1 MTSAPRV
8 ERVDDLVVDSQGLDP
23 PTEKW
28 LQAAREAADT
38 DGIRENAYA
47 ERLQMCISCCTL
59 MCMFPMVPNM
69 YRVSHSRYVSE
80 RVSPSYSTTG
90 IGPFYKNMESL
101 PVAPVPPKSLP
112 RHSRGTPEQLPSSFR
127 AAAELAAARRAREP
141 FFGHVSKI
149 TKIRVRTRDPEQSA
163 RGVTTRQPCW
173 ACNKWCT
180 KDAYKHSRTHDRSG
194 KPSVPPKTKVVEL
207 VERNSAMQSPHA
219 RTDGN
224 PPIIPR
230 QIRRSAPLPA
240 DSQQVRAVAS
250 QYP

>member
-1 MTSAPRV
+1 MEGLREKFYFSQRPLSLSPLKVKFTSIPMTSAPRV

-23 PTEKW
+23 PTDKW

-112 RHSRGTPEQLPSSFR
+112 RHSRGTPEQLPSSC
-127 AAAELAAARRAREP
+127 RARCRSPHERTH
-141 FFGHVSKI
+141 F
-149 TKIRVRTRDPEQSA
+149 RTRFENHQ
-163 RGVTTRQPCW
+163 
-173 ACNKWCT
+173 
-180 KDAYKHSRTHDRSG
+180 
-194 KPSVPPKTKVVEL
+194 
-207 VERNSAMQSPHA
+207 
-219 RTDGN
+219 N
-224 PPIIPR
+224 PGSNP
-230 QIRRSAPLPA
+230 
-240 DSQQVRAVAS
+240 
-250 QYP
+250 

>member
-1 MTSAPRV
+1 M
-8 ERVDDLVVDSQGLDP
+8 VVDSQGLDP
-23 PTEKW
+23 PTDKW

-112 RHSRGTPEQLPSSFR
+112 GPSRSCSR
-127 AAAELAAARRAREP
+127 SKLAAMR
-141 FFGHVSKI
+141 H
-149 TKIRVRTRDPEQSA
+149 
-163 RGVTTRQPCW
+163 RQPCGNLPK
-173 ACNKWCT
+173 ARNALLLYDRTASLDCR
-180 KDAYKHSRTHDRSG
+180 DA
-194 KPSVPPKTKVVEL
+194 L
-207 VERNSAMQSPHA
+207 VQRP
-219 RTDGN
+219 G
-224 PPIIPR
+224 P
-230 QIRRSAPLPA
+230 RSAGA
-240 DSQQVRAVAS
+240 AA
-250 QYP
+250 

>member
-1 MTSAPRV
+1 MASAPRV

-80 RVSPSYSTTG
+80 RVSPSYSKTG

-101 PVAPVPPKSLP
+101 TVAPVPPKSLP
-112 RHSRGTPEQLPSSFR
+112 RHSRGLCRHPKVRGASNSYLQRRHEPTGAAGALTLPV
-127 AAAELAAARRAREP
+127 RETSTLS
-141 FFGHVSKI
+141 VC
-149 TKIRVRTRDPEQSA
+149 SA
-163 RGVTTRQPCW
+163 RLTG
-173 ACNKWCT
+173 
-180 KDAYKHSRTHDRSG
+180 
-194 KPSVPPKTKVVEL
+194 
-207 VERNSAMQSPHA
+207 
-219 RTDGN
+219 
-224 PPIIPR
+224 
-230 QIRRSAPLPA
+230 
-240 DSQQVRAVAS
+240 
-250 QYP
+250 

>member
-80 RVSPSYSTTG
+80 RVSPSYTVIHG
-90 IGPFYKNMESL
+90 LF
-101 PVAPVPPKSLP
+101 
-112 RHSRGTPEQLPSSFR
+112 GTNRL
-127 AAAELAAARRAREP
+127 L
-141 FFGHVSKI
+141 H
-149 TKIRVRTRDPEQSA
+149 
-163 RGVTTRQPCW
+163 
-173 ACNKWCT
+173 CNN
-180 KDAYKHSRTHDRSG
+180 RF
-194 KPSVPPKTKVVEL
+194 
-207 VERNSAMQSPHA
+207 RNSP
-219 RTDGN
+219 T
-224 PPIIPR
+224 II
-230 QIRRSAPLPA
+230 
-240 DSQQVRAVAS
+240 
-250 QYP
+250 

>member
-23 PTEKW
+23 PTHKW

-90 IGPFYKNMESL
+90 QTTGRSP
-101 PVAPVPPKSLP
+101 
-112 RHSRGTPEQLPSSFR
+112 
-127 AAAELAAARRAREP
+127 RAR
-141 FFGHVSKI
+141 GH
-149 TKIRVRTRDPEQSA
+149 P
-163 RGVTTRQPCW
+163 
-173 ACNKWCT
+173 
-180 KDAYKHSRTHDRSG
+180 H
-194 KPSVPPKTKVVEL
+194 PPW
-207 VERNSAMQSPHA
+207 
-219 RTDGN
+219 
-224 PPIIPR
+224 
-230 QIRRSAPLPA
+230 
-240 DSQQVRAVAS
+240 RAVHRS
-250 QYP
+250 FLTSVVILCM

>member
-47 ERLQMCISCCTL
+47 VRLKMGISCCTL

-101 PVAPVPPKSLP
+101 PVAPVPPKSPL
-112 RHSRGTPEQLPSSFR
+112 RALPSQ
-127 AAAELAAARRAREP
+127 
-141 FFGHVSKI
+141 G
-149 TKIRVRTRDPEQSA
+149 
-163 RGVTTRQPCW
+163 
-173 ACNKWCT
+173 
-180 KDAYKHSRTHDRSG
+180 
-194 KPSVPPKTKVVEL
+194 
-207 VERNSAMQSPHA
+207 
-219 RTDGN
+219 
-224 PPIIPR
+224 
-230 QIRRSAPLPA
+230 
-240 DSQQVRAVAS
+240 
-250 QYP
+250 

>member
-23 PTEKW
+23 PTDKW

-101 PVAPVPPKSLP
+101 PVAPVPPEALP
-112 RHSRGTPEQLPSSFR
+112 RHSRGTPY
-127 AAAELAAARRAREP
+127 RRARTPLRPSTSLPYQLDPRPP
-141 FFGHVSKI
+141 FCDTTTFSHPLRP
-149 TKIRVRTRDPEQSA
+149 TLMTYVRRTHSQTLNLTLSYHLYISPTTRDQ
-163 RGVTTRQPCW
+163 QP
-173 ACNKWCT
+173 
-180 KDAYKHSRTHDRSG
+180 
-194 KPSVPPKTKVVEL
+194 
-207 VERNSAMQSPHA
+207 
-219 RTDGN
+219 
-224 PPIIPR
+224 
-230 QIRRSAPLPA
+230 
-240 DSQQVRAVAS
+240 
-250 QYP
+250 

>member
-23 PTEKW
+23 PTDKC
-28 LQAAREAADT
+28 LQAAREAAHT

-112 RHSRGTPEQLPSSFR
+112 RHSRAVAVRRR
-127 AAAELAAARRAREP
+127 AGEGGGRRHPARRGPREATGSG
-141 FFGHVSKI
+141 F
-149 TKIRVRTRDPEQSA
+149 DPSHE
-163 RGVTTRQPCW
+163 R
-173 ACNKWCT
+173 
-180 KDAYKHSRTHDRSG
+180 RSG
-194 KPSVPPKTKVVEL
+194 FDPSQPGRQLTHIVP
-207 VERNSAMQSPHA
+207 
-219 RTDGN
+219 
-224 PPIIPR
+224 
-230 QIRRSAPLPA
+230 
-240 DSQQVRAVAS
+240 
-250 QYP
+250 

>member
-90 IGPFYKNMESL
+90 IGNGSNGKFSPTHL
-101 PVAPVPPKSLP
+101 ACDAHVAPTC
-112 RHSRGTPEQLPSSFR
+112 R
-127 AAAELAAARRAREP
+127 
-141 FFGHVSKI
+141 
-149 TKIRVRTRDPEQSA
+149 
-163 RGVTTRQPCW
+163 
-173 ACNKWCT
+173 
-180 KDAYKHSRTHDRSG
+180 
-194 KPSVPPKTKVVEL
+194 
-207 VERNSAMQSPHA
+207 
-219 RTDGN
+219 
-224 PPIIPR
+224 
-230 QIRRSAPLPA
+230 
-240 DSQQVRAVAS
+240 
-250 QYP
+250 

>member
-101 PVAPVPPKSLP
+101 PVEALP
-112 RHSRGTPEQLPSSFR
+112 RHSRAAAEQLPSSCRSSLSTF
-127 AAAELAAARRAREP
+127 
-141 FFGHVSKI
+141 
-149 TKIRVRTRDPEQSA
+149 
-163 RGVTTRQPCW
+163 QPCQPRVLE
-173 ACNKWCT
+173 
-180 KDAYKHSRTHDRSG
+180 RTG
-194 KPSVPPKTKVVEL
+194 TPCML
-207 VERNSAMQSPHA
+207 Q
-219 RTDGN
+219 
-224 PPIIPR
+224 IPR
-230 QIRRSAPLPA
+230 QIRRGASLYIGSTTVGMHIYALA
-240 DSQQVRAVAS
+240 D
-250 QYP
+250 PW